1 MKSFMKGFASLVP
14 LEMIKIFDENELEVG
29 KTNKLKSLFYLSI
42 SNFQW
47 NTLEKQT
54 VFYTLIRDKHYRI
67 DNTCIRCF
75 MIYTENKRMKFA
87 MLAQI
92 G

>member
-29 KTNKLKSLFYLSI
+29 KTKKLKTLFYLSI

-54 VFYTLIRDKHYRI
+54 VFYTLIRDKGYRI
-67 DNTCIRCF
+67 DNIRCF

-87 MLAQI
+87 MFAQI